1 MALVPTLGRIRS
13 APVIDC
19 LAAVEPTLHPE
30 LEAVMRQCLQLA
42 LPAEV
47 TSPAFSWPFLGM
59 VSVKSILGTRFGQ
72 NRSAQDAGRRLEQ
85 T

>member
-1 MALVPTLGRIRS
+1 MALVPTLARIRS

-30 LEAVMRQCLQLA
+30 LEEEIRQCLQLA

-47 TSPAFSWPFLGM
+47 TSPAFSWPFLGR

-72 NRSAQDAGRRLEQ
+72 NRAVHDACRRR
-85 T
+85 